1 MNNHLFQQPI
11 RFQPLFRP
19 YIWGGRNLEKS
30 LQKPIP
36 PEGVWA
42 ESWEI
47 VDHGADQSIVVG
59 DIVVGDIA
67 SDGFA
72 TQSSN
77 PESAASSLAGKSLRQ
92 LIEMAPKS
100 VLGVDADSQSHF
112 PLLLKYLDCQR
123 VLSIQVHPNDA
134 YGVKMVPPD
143 LGKTEAWY
151 VVEASDDAL
160 IYAGLKAGVD
170 RSALVQAIADGHIE
184 SCLHSFHPNRGDCV
198 FIPAGTVHALGAG
211 LIVAEIQQASD
222 TTFRLYDWNRIGADG
237 APRPLHIDQAL
248 DVIDFDSGPISTVIP
263 KPTSQPGRTNLVTCD
278 RFVLDEIREDVR
290 KLSLNGR
297 FAIAT
302 VVQGNATIENEASP
316 NQPFELSLGQS
327 VLLPAAITAVNISI
341 APNSILLLATPPLAT
356 SH

>member
-1 MNNHLFQQPI
+1 MDNQLFQQPV

-19 YIWGGRNLEKS
+19 YIWGGRNLETS

-36 PEGVWA
+36 LEGVWA

-59 DIVVGDIA
+59 DIA
-67 SDGFA
+67 SEGLT
-72 TQSSN
+72 TQSSD
-77 PESAASSLAGKSLRQ
+77 PKSAVSSLAGKSLRQ
-92 LIEMAPKS
+92 LIEMAPES
-100 VLGVDADSQSHF
+100 VLGVGADSQSKF

-134 YGVKMVPPD
+134 YGTKMFPPD

-151 VVEASDDAL
+151 IVDASDDAL
-160 IYAGLKAGVD
+160 IYAGLKTGVD
-170 RSALVQAIADGHIE
+170 RSALVQAIADGRIE

-222 TTFRLYDWNRIGADG
+222 TTFRLYDWSRVGADG

-248 DVIDFDSGPISTVIP
+248 DVINFDSGPISTVVP
-263 KPTSQPGRTNLVTCD
+263 KPTSHPGRTNLVTCD
-278 RFVLDEIREDVR
+278 RFVLDKVTEDVQE
-290 KLSLNGR
+290 LSLNGQ

-302 VVQGNATIENEASP
+302 VVQGNATIENGNSP
-316 NQPFELSLGQS
+316 CQSFKLSLGQS
-327 VLLPAAITAVNISI
+327 VLLPAAISAINISM
-341 APNSILLLATPPLAT
+341 APNSILLLATPPIR
-356 SH
+356 